1 MAIITVTEIFNMRV
15 RLGAQLNANQI
26 TNEVLLAHL
35 IPQDKASDRKGE
47 MIAGMDYYAANQD
60 IKNKRREYIVEGK
73 TMIDKIASN
82 HKLAHGFHKIIV
94 DQKVGYIAG
103 KPIQITPKDPDDESL
118 IKFKEDSA
126 DTMGDQFN
134 DTMATW
140 IKGASNKGEEFLH
153 PFINSDNKFD
163 YIVIGAEQCI
173 AIYDSRYN
181 KNLVGM
187 IRYYNVEKINAKG
200 IGETLIAVEWWD
212 DEQVTFYI
220 EQKPN
225 TGMNISS
232 KTVFVLDMSES
243 DLGNPRPHFTKGN
256 TNDEDDEP
264 GEAGSWGRVP
274 FVRLL
279 NNDEGYGELRYYKTL
294 IDAYD
299 YVESDLIDKIADV
312 ADVIWKIFGL
322 EGETPS
328 ALRKNLKEFKL
339 MLLPEDATAEA
350 ETLSIPIDAVDKSL
364 DRLVEDIFMAAMAV
378 NIKASDMGTA
388 VSGTALKV
396 LYNMLDIKSNVLISK
411 CKLALRDFLYFV
423 AFYIKEIDNIE
434 YDYTTLVFTF
444 DKSTIINE
452 AEKIQNL
459 AISGRTISEQTKTE
473 EHPYAKPNEA
483 ERLENEKGEF
493 EDEFNTEGDDD
504 DNDNE

>member
-60 IKNKRREYIVEGK
+60 IKNKVREYMYEGK
-73 TMIDKIASN
+73 MRTDALASN

-103 KPIQITPKDPDDESL
+103 KPIQITPKDPDDEGL

-212 DEQVTFYI
+212 DVQVTFYI
-220 EQKPN
+220 ELKPN
-225 TGMNISS
+225 TGTNMSS
-232 KTVFVLDMSES
+232 KTVFILDMSES

-256 TNDEDDEP
+256 TNDEADEP
-264 GEAGSWGRVP
+264 GEAGSWRRVP

-279 NNDEGYGELRYYKTL
+279 NNDEGYGDLRYYKTL

-299 YVESDLIDKIADV
+299 YVESDLVDKIADV
-312 ADVIWKIFGL
+312 ADAIWKIYGS
-322 EGETPS
+322 EGDKPS
-328 ALRKNLKEFKL
+328 ELRKNLKEFKL
-339 MLLPEDATAEA
+339 LLLPEGGKAES
-350 ETLSIPIDAVDKSL
+350 ETLEIPIDAVDKSL

-493 EDEFNTEGDDD
+493 EDEFNEEEETDE
-504 DNDNE
+504 E